1 MRKLVITGAL
11 GHIGSRLIHGLR
23 PGEFDEVLLIDNLS
37 TQRYFTLFGLPP
49 GVPYRFV
56 EADILSADLGELLHG
71 AQAVIHLAAIA
82 NPAESF
88 EIQAQVE
95 QVNYEGAVRV
105 ARASATASAPLVFV
119 STTSI
124 YGTDRDTV
132 DEDCGADDLRPQTP
146 YAKSKL
152 QAENELHALGQQQGL
167 HYLVFRFG
175 TIYGTSPGMRFH
187 TAVNK
192 FVWQACLGRPITV
205 WRTALHQK
213 RPYLDLGDAV
223 RALRFVVAKGH
234 FDNRVYNV
242 VTDNATVNDIIEA
255 IREYVPDVRAEFVDS
270 RVMNQLSYV
279 VLADRLHKLGF
290 SPQGS
295 LREGIRQTVS
305 LLRGVRGAEASIF
318 RVAG

>member
-1 MRKLVITGAL
+1 MRKVVITGAL
-11 GHIGSRLIHGLR
+11 GHIGSRLIRDLQA
-23 PGEFDEVLLIDNLS
+23 GEFDEVLLIDNLS
-37 TQRYFTLFGLPP
+37 TQRYFSLFSLPA

-56 EADILSADLGELLHG
+56 EADILTADLGRLMRG
-71 AQAVIHLAAIA
+71 ADAVIHLAAIA

-88 EIQAQVE
+88 EIQSQVE

-105 ARASATASAPLVFV
+105 ARASAAAGANLVFV

-124 YGTDRDTV
+124 YGTDKDTV
-132 DEDCGADDLRPQTP
+132 DEDCGADELRPQTP

-152 QAENELHALGQQQGL
+152 HAEQELHALGQRDGL
-167 HYLVFRFG
+167 RYLVFRFG

-223 RALRFVVAKGH
+223 RALRFVLASGR

-242 VTDNATVNDIIEA
+242 VTDNATVSDIIES
-255 IREYVPDVRAEFVDS
+255 IREFVPDARAEFVDS

-279 VLADRLHKLGF
+279 VLAERLKRLGF

-295 LREGIRQTVS
+295 LRDGIRQTVS
-305 LLRGVRGAEASIF
+305 LLQGVRGAEASVF